1 MSAAL
6 AVMPQ
11 KLDSWL
17 DRIVALLGVALV
29 LATGAVLLADDGAS
43 GGAQAQQ
50 ASAAAK
56 AVDKVQIEDFLYE
69 PAAITVAVGTEVTF
83 TNEDAAPHTATSG
96 ELPKPDG
103 VFDTGILE
111 KGESRS
117 VKLDKAGTFAYY
129 CELHPFMKG
138 TVIVE

>member
-1 MSAAL
+1 
-6 AVMPQ
+6 MPQ
-11 KLDSWL
+11 KLRTAL

-29 LATGAVLLADDGAS
+29 VATGAVLLADDGGS
-43 GGAQAQQ
+43 GGAKAQQ
-50 ASAAAK
+50 APATAK

-69 PAAITVAVGTEVTF
+69 PPAITVAVGTEVTF
-83 TNEDAAPHTATSG
+83 TNEDTAPHTATSG

-103 VFDTGILE
+103 VFDTDIIE
-111 KGESRS
+111 KGESKS

-138 TVIVE
+138 TVIVK